1 MKQHI
6 LTPASFYFTNSWAR
20 FMSTGYFVLEKY
32 REMEWMC
39 RSQSGTAALSV

>member
-6 LTPASFYFTNSWAR
+6 LTTASFYFTNSWAR
-20 FMSTGYFVLEKY
+20 FMSTGYF
-32 REMEWMC
+32 EWMC